1 MEKLYW
7 SISETAA
14 QLNETT
20 VTVRFWTNTFP
31 KFLNPKRN
39 AKGNRLYTSSDIAVL
54 KKIKYLVRDG
64 GLSLEAVSR
73 RLSRKEDGSD
83 KSLII
88 RDSLLQI
95 REQLVQI
102 RQSL

>member
-1 MEKLYW
+1 MDKLYW

-14 QLNETT
+14 VLGETT
-20 VTVRFWTNTFP
+20 VTVRFWTNTFS

-39 AKGNRLYTSSDIAVL
+39 AKGNRLNTPSDIEVL
-54 KKIKYLVRDG
+54 KKIKYLVRDS
-64 GLSLEAVSR
+64 GLSLEAASR
-73 RLSRKEDGSD
+73 RLSKKDDGSD

-95 REQLVQI
+95 REQLEQI
-102 RQSL
+102 KQSL

>member
-7 SISETAA
+7 SISEVAA
-14 QLNETT
+14 LLGETT
-20 VTVRFWTNTFP
+20 VTVRFWTNTFR
-31 KFLNPKRN
+31 KFINPARN
-39 AKGNRLYTSSDIAVL
+39 AKGNRLYTASDIEVL
-54 KKIKYLVRDG
+54 KKVKYLVRDG

-73 RLSRKEDGSD
+73 RLSKKDDGSD

-95 REQLVQI
+95 REQLEQI
-102 RQSL
+102 KQSL

>member
-1 MEKLYW
+1 MDKLYW

-14 QLNETT
+14 VLGETT
-20 VTVRFWTNTFP
+20 VTVRFWTNTFS

-39 AKGNRLYTSSDIAVL
+39 AKGNRLYTPSDIEVL
-54 KKIKYLVRDG
+54 KKIKYLVRDS
-64 GLSLEAVSR
+64 GLSLEAASR
-73 RLSRKEDGSD
+73 RLSKKDDGSD

-95 REQLVQI
+95 REQLEQI
-102 RQSL
+102 KQSL

>member
-1 MEKLYW
+1 MDKLYW

-14 QLNETT
+14 VLDETT
-20 VTVRFWTNTFP
+20 VTVRFWTNTFS

-39 AKGNRLYTSSDIAVL
+39 AKGNRLYTPSDIEVL
-54 KKIKYLVRDG
+54 KKIKYLVRDS
-64 GLSLEAVSR
+64 GLSLEAASR
-73 RLSRKEDGSD
+73 RLSKKDDGSD

-95 REQLVQI
+95 REQLEQI
-102 RQSL
+102 KQSL